1 MCSPGLYDT
10 VFDVDND
17 KERAWARGLEPN
29 GFSFDGADN
38 NGVDYALNRYT
49 ISQSLLQ

>member
-17 KERAWARGLEPN
+17 KERARARGLEPN